1 MVAALD
7 AEIERLTAI
16 RDRER
21 EIARRREADPLAC
34 MSWLPGQLAF
44 LQERHKRKLLRAG
57 NQAQGKTTAGAA
69 ETLYRAMG
77 WHPYKQVPPAPTFQ
91 WAICSTDQQSGIVQR
106 KVWELAPKDLVAHG
120 SVYDE
125 RKGAFLGKYPALRLT
140 NGSWIGFRT
149 GGGDT
154 TNLASEKL
162 HHAWFDEP
170 PESERVFNEV
180 QKRLLRT
187 NGDLSLTF
195 TPVNRPVDYLRR
207 KAEAGTI
214 LDLHFDLR
222 PEHLRFEDGRVMRL
236 DDGTLMDQAWIDGLI
251 AETSDMEVPVVIH
264 GGWEFRVEGAYFA
277 KVWNPAQ
284 MVRKQPPRGNYE
296 ELLGIDFGDRPGKQI
311 VEYLMVDETGGNR
324 GYPHIHADDEYVG
337 ETGRETNEDDA
348 RLVLAM
354 LRRHKTKWAD
364 LKGAAADRA
373 HRAGRSDQK
382 SAADLARAIAL
393 ELGVEPRALQPPITV
408 AKRGQG
414 RGAGSVLHRWR
425 WLHGQMARGNVTVHP
440 RCKRL
445 VEAIPKASP
454 WNDDDYKDPVDGLAY
469 GVDRYTYEQR
479 VGGRA
484 VEVW

>member
-1 MVAALD
+1 MLD
-7 AEIERLTAI
+7 DLARIERLVAV
-16 RDRER
+16 ER
-21 EIARRREADPLAC
+21 EIARRREAAPLDT

-44 LQERHKRKLLRAG
+44 LMERHKRKLFRSG

-69 ETLYRAMG
+69 ETLYRAIG
-77 WHPYKQVPPAPTFQ
+77 RHPYKPVPPAPTFQ

-106 KVWELAPKDLVAHG
+106 KVWELAPKDMVAPG

-125 RKGAFLGKYPALRLT
+125 RKGAFLGKYPSLRLT

-187 NGDLSLTF
+187 NGDLSMTF
-195 TPVNRPVDYLRR
+195 TPVNRPVAYIR
-207 KAEAGTI
+207 KMAEDGKI
-214 LDLHFDLR
+214 LDLHYDLR
-222 PEHLRFEDGRVMRL
+222 PEHLRFTDGRTMRL
-236 DDGTLMDQAWIDGLI
+236 DDGTPMDSEWIEGLI

-264 GGWEFRVEGAYFA
+264 GGWEFRIEGAYFA

-284 MVRKQPPRGNYE
+284 MMRAQPPRGSYE

-311 VEYLMVDETGGNR
+311 VEYLMVDERGGTR
-324 GYPHIHADDEYVG
+324 GYPHVHAADEYVG
-337 ETGRETNEDDA
+337 DSGRETNEDDA
-348 RLVLAM
+348 RHVLAM
-354 LRRHKTKWAD
+354 LKRHRTKWAD
-364 LKGAAADRA
+364 LKAASADRA
-373 HRAGRSDQK
+373 HRAGRSDEK
-382 SAADLARAIAL
+382 SAAALARAIAL
-393 ELGVEPRALQPPITV
+393 ELGVEPRELVPPITV
-408 AKRGQG
+408 AKRGEG
-414 RGAGSVLHRWR
+414 RGGGSVLHRWR
-425 WLHGQMARGNVTVHP
+425 WLHGQMARGNLTVHP

-445 VEAIPKASP
+445 VDALPKASP
-454 WNDDDYKDPVDGLAY
+454 WSDDEHKDPVDGLAY

-479 VGGRA
+479 RGGA
-484 VEVW
+484 PVEVW